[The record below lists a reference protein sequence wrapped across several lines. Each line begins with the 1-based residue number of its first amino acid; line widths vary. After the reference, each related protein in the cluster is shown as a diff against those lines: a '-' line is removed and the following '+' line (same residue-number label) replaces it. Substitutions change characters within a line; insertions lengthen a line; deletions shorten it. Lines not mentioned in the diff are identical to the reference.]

1 MSEVVKARQCFQDHS
16 RPAEETQ
23 NYSDVQSS
31 REIFILNRMI
41 ILEHERSL
49 SFYRCSEF
57 LKNLHP

>member
-41 ILEHERSL
+41 IL
-49 SFYRCSEF
+49 
-57 LKNLHP
+57 